1 MKISKNNS
9 QNKTM
14 IRFCAICGKKIL
26 VYRLPN
32 RKYRG
37 GNYFGRIGLKE
48 KIEYWECDECYKE

>member
-1 MKISKNNS
+1 MKISKLTS

-26 VYRLPN
+26 VHRLPN
-32 RKYRG
+32 RGYMG
-37 GNYFGRIGLKE
+37 GNYFGRIGTKE